1 MYDMTPK
8 EAMLLKQLIDGAYPI
23 IKNNADSDISYVTIL
38 TEYDSKIMALAVKE
52 IIKTSTYPPTIAN
65 IVKMY
70 EKVRKEHLMKIVDE
84 MEKKG
89 YFPDTPKGC
98 CDYWTAVENV
108 EDGEI
113 QKEIIPYFLEYSAKE
128 NKDIKHL
135 IGGLPK
141 LLLEEAV

>member
-1 MYDMTPK
+1 MTQK
-8 EAMLLKQLIDGAYPI
+8 EAMTIKQLIDGAYPI
-23 IKNNADSDISYVTIL
+23 IKNNQDSDLSYVTIL
-38 TEYDSKIMALAVKE
+38 VEYDCYLMSLAVKE

-98 CDYWTAVENV
+98 CDYWTAVECAESGKISDRV
-108 EDGEI
+108 M
-113 QKEIIPYFLEYSAKE
+113 PYFLEYSAKE

>member
-98 CDYWTAVENV
+98 CDYWTAVECA
-108 EDGEI
+108 EDGKINDEVI
-113 QKEIIPYFLEYSAKE
+113 GYFLEYSARE
-128 NKDIKHL
+128 NKNIKCL
-135 IGGLPK
+135 IGEQATN
-141 LLLEEAV
+141 LLKERT